1 MLGHAPTAA
10 DGMLRRC
17 HWTADDPAY
26 KGQRDFTPLALR
38 FYDPFVLQ
46 FSAGWVWRCPLERLL
61 ENYRWH
67 IRPNHLDVG
76 PGTGYFLEHAGLP
89 EGSEVTILDPNLNV
103 LHRAAERLGALD
115 VTAVEADVLKPLPVK
130 GPFGSVGMN
139 LVLHCLPGPM
149 VRKSAAIRNV
159 AKVLGPD
166 GLFFGSTVLG
176 DSGNH
181 SWAAR
186 RMLDLYNGRGSFDNR
201 LDTAEGVREILD
213 ASFEH
218 VELDVVGF
226 DRHLLRDG
234 PQGTALGRQR
244 RPSSSFGSSRTSP
257 SSRPSRRGASTDRS
271 LGLRCAVRRSSCPTG
286 STRMRRGRRRRSAA
300 SC

>member
-1 MLGHAPTAA
+1 
-10 DGMLRRC
+10 MLRRC
-17 HWTADDPAY
+17 HWTGTIRRTRASATS
-26 KGQRDFTPLALR
+26 RRSRLR

-46 FSAGWVWRCPLERLL
+46 FSAGWVWHCPLERLL

-103 LHRAAERLGALD
+103 LHRAAERLGTLD
-115 VTAVEADVLKPLPVK
+115 VTAVEADVLKPLPVR

-201 LDTAEGVREILD
+201 LDTEEGVREILD
-213 ASFEH
+213 GVFEH
-218 VELDVVGF
+218 VELDVVGSIAIF
-226 DRHLLRDG
+226 FAMG
-234 PQGTALGRQR
+234 PRGPHSEEATA
-244 RPSSSFGSSRTSP
+244 
-257 SSRPSRRGASTDRS
+257 
-271 LGLRCAVRRSSCPTG
+271 
-286 STRMRRGRRRRSAA
+286 
-300 SC
+300 

>member
-1 MLGHAPTAA
+1 LS
-10 DGMLRRC
+10 
-17 HWTADDPAY
+17 
-26 KGQRDFTPLALR
+26 

-46 FSAGWVWRCPLERLL
+46 FSARWVWHCPLSRLI

-76 PGTGYFLEHAGLP
+76 PGTGYFLEHAALP
-89 EGSEVTILDPNLNV
+89 QGTAVTILDPNLNV
-103 LHRAAERLGALD
+103 LRHAAERLDRLE

-149 VRKSAAIRNV
+149 VRKSAAIRNL
-159 AKVLGPD
+159 ARVLEPNGM
-166 GLFFGSTVLG
+166 FFGSTVLG

-201 LDTAEGVREILD
+201 LDTEENLREVLE

-218 VELDVVGF
+218 VELEVVGSIAIF
-226 DRHLLRDG
+226 FAISPLRPG
-234 PQGTALGRQR
+234 
-244 RPSSSFGSSRTSP
+244 
-257 SSRPSRRGASTDRS
+257 GAS
-271 LGLRCAVRRSSCPTG
+271 
-286 STRMRRGRRRRSAA
+286 A
-300 SC
+300 SPPQAGVAPPREGG

>member
-1 MLGHAPTAA
+1 MPL
-10 DGMLRRC
+10 DR
-17 HWTADDPAY
+17 DDPAY
-26 KGQRDFTPLALR
+26 KGQRDFSPLALS

-46 FSAGWVWRCPLERLL
+46 FSASRVWHCPLERLL

-89 EGSEVTILDPNLNV
+89 EGSAVTILDPNLNV
-103 LHRAAERLGALD
+103 LRRTAERLKTLD
-115 VTAVEADVLKPLPVK
+115 VTAIEADVLKPLPVR

-159 AKVLGPD
+159 ARVLGPD

-176 DSGNH
+176 ESGTH
-181 SWAAR
+181 SWVAR
-186 RMLDLYNGRGSFDNR
+186 RLLDLYNGRGAFDNR
-201 LDTAEGVREILD
+201 LDTEEALREILD

-218 VELDVVGF
+218 VELDVVGSVAIF
-226 DRHLLRDG
+226 FAMG
-234 PQGTALGRQR
+234 PKVPHAEE
-244 RPSSSFGSSRTSP
+244 
-257 SSRPSRRGASTDRS
+257 AK
-271 LGLRCAVRRSSCPTG
+271 A
-286 STRMRRGRRRRSAA
+286 
-300 SC
+300 

>member
-1 MLGHAPTAA
+1 MPL
-10 DGMLRRC
+10 DR
-17 HWTADDPAY
+17 DDPAY
-26 KGQRDFTPLALR
+26 KGQRDFTPFALR

-46 FSAGWVWRCPLERLL
+46 FSAGWVWHCPLDRLL

-89 EGSEVTILDPNLNV
+89 EGSEVDPRPEPQRPAPRRGAPGDAGRDGGRSR
-103 LHRAAERLGALD
+103 RAQASARQGAVRLRRDEPGA
-115 VTAVEADVLKPLPVK
+115 PLPARPDGPQGGGDPERRK
-130 GPFGSVGMN
+130 G
-139 LVLHCLPGPM
+139 
-149 VRKSAAIRNV
+149 AQ
-159 AKVLGPD
+159 PD

-201 LDTAEGVREILD
+201 LDTEEVREILE

-218 VELDVVGF
+218 VELDVVGSIAIF
-226 DRHLLRDG
+226 FGMG
-234 PQGTALGRQR
+234 PKGPHSEEATA
-244 RPSSSFGSSRTSP
+244 
-257 SSRPSRRGASTDRS
+257 
-271 LGLRCAVRRSSCPTG
+271 
-286 STRMRRGRRRRSAA
+286 
-300 SC
+300 

>member
-1 MLGHAPTAA
+1 MPLDHS
-10 DGMLRRC
+10 
-17 HWTADDPAY
+17 DPAY

-46 FSAGWVWRCPLERLL
+46 FSARWVWHCPLERLL

-89 EGSEVTILDPNLNV
+89 EGSLVTILDPNLNV
-103 LHRAAERLGALD
+103 LHRAAERLGGLD
-115 VTAVEADVLKPLPVK
+115 VTAVEADVLKPLPVR

-176 DSGNH
+176 DAGNH

-186 RMLDLYNGRGSFDNR
+186 RMLDLYNRRGSFDNR

-218 VELDVVGF
+218 VELDVVGSIAIF
-226 DRHLLRDG
+226 FGMG
-234 PQGTALGRQR
+234 P
-244 RPSSSFGSSRTSP
+244 
-257 SSRPSRRGASTDRS
+257 RG
-271 LGLRCAVRRSSCPTG
+271 PH
-286 STRMRRGRRRRSAA
+286 SAA
-300 SC
+300 ATA

>member
-1 MLGHAPTAA
+1 MPL
-10 DGMLRRC
+10 DR
-17 HWTADDPAY
+17 DDPAY

-159 AKVLGPD
+159 AKVLSPD

-201 LDTAEGVREILD
+201 LDTAR
-213 ASFEH
+213 ASARSSTDRFEH
-218 VELDVVGF
+218 VEFDVVGSVAIF
-226 DRHLLRDG
+226 FAMG
-234 PQGTALGRQR
+234 P
-244 RPSSSFGSSRTSP
+244 
-257 SSRPSRRGASTDRS
+257 RG
-271 LGLRCAVRRSSCPTG
+271 LHVEFPE
-286 STRMRRGRRRRSAA
+286 SA
-300 SC
+300 